1 MGLLPSWSTL
11 SVIFLYFCT
20 EIDNLLVEVN
30 SGLNYEGTYSHT
42 FLKLMICWSGLV
54 LSFVQHYS
62 STIVVY
68 FVCNIV
74 CT

>member
-42 FLKLMICWSGLV
+42 FLKLMIC
-54 LSFVQHYS
+54 
-62 STIVVY
+62 
-68 FVCNIV
+68 
-74 CT
+74 